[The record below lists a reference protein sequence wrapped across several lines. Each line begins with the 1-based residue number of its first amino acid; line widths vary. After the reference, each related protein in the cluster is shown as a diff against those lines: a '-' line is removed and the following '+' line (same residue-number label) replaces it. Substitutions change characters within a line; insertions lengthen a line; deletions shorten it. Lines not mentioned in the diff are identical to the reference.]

1 MPLEGALRGLDA
13 LRARPR
19 VTECSREMGKGAV
32 GGATSSGSGGGLA
45 LRSGAAGGG
54 ALVARPSMGEGAA
67 VETQSVVSAVLVHHP
82 VVPSASAS
90 SATGGV
96 ASQQQRQPSC
106 TVARE
111 ADAISG
117 RACKG
122 ETYSFYPVQV
132 EHRMPQKLGRD
143 ARRVK
148 YMLLLA
154 GISCGPVSIGELALA
169 EKSPRLLARLLLVQ
183 EPGECLADRTLA
195 GANPSL

>member
-1 MPLEGALRGLDA
+1 MPLEGALRGLEA

-90 SATGGV
+90 SATGCV
-96 ASQQQRQPSC
+96 SRQQHSN
-106 TVARE
+106 
-111 ADAISG
+111 
-117 RACKG
+117 
-122 ETYSFYPVQV
+122 
-132 EHRMPQKLGRD
+132 
-143 ARRVK
+143 
-148 YMLLLA
+148 
-154 GISCGPVSIGELALA
+154 
-169 EKSPRLLARLLLVQ
+169 
-183 EPGECLADRTLA
+183 RTA
-195 GANPSL
+195 P